1 MKQVGRPVGDLKPD
15 DDNIKG
21 RHLKLCAERMI
32 LLY

>member
-21 RHLKLCAERMI
+21 RRLKLCADE
-32 LLY
+32 